1 MGKVAKV
8 LGVGVKGGLEVLV
21 ERDVIDAGDLV
32 EGVVVLRVTKPIQCR
47 GASMVLCSRRP
58 CSTDHCSGH

>member
-8 LGVGVKGGLEVLV
+8 LRVGVKGGLEVLA

-32 EGVVVLRVTKPIQCR
+32 EGFVVLRVTKPIQCR
-47 GASMVLCSRRP
+47 GGSVVLCP
-58 CSTDHCSGH
+58 